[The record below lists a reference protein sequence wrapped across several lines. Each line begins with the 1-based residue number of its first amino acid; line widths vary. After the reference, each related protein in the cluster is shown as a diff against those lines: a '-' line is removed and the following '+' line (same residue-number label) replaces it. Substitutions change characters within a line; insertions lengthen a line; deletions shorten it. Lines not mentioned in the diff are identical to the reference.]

1 MGAKNVFGGVLNQ
14 VKVMTDFDGVQ
25 NIYNE
30 LSESGASDLRLSLL
44 GWQKGGYYWNV
55 TSKLK
60 PDSSFGGASGLEDL
74 NKWAKDKDITLV
86 LDNNLLI
93 IYGSPSNGATFRNS
107 VVKKAN
113 TFYLNYRISTTS
125 GVYRMTDFYVLSP
138 EYFDQELLDDLI
150 KRLKKYGAANVDLQ
164 QLGDMLYSD
173 YNEENPL
180 YRVQAISKYVK
191 WLQKYGEN
199 FDQVSVYGGNSYAI
213 P

>member
-1 MGAKNVFGGVLNQ
+1 MGGNGDSPILNLKMFMGAKNVFGGVLNQ

-93 IYGSPSNGATFRNS
+93 IYGSPSTGATFRKS
-107 VVKKAN
+107 VVK
-113 TFYLNYRISTTS
+113 
-125 GVYRMTDFYVLSP
+125 
-138 EYFDQELLDDLI
+138 
-150 KRLKKYGAANVDLQ
+150 
-164 QLGDMLYSD
+164 
-173 YNEENPL
+173 
-180 YRVQAISKYVK
+180 
-191 WLQKYGEN
+191 
-199 FDQVSVYGGNSYAI
+199 
-213 P
+213 